1 MLSKK
6 SVQKN
11 AHFVAE
17 IEIYILVQLEK
28 KTRHCILEWQ
38 DILHLEEKERISY
51 IVAIVFLVGR

>member
-1 MLSKK
+1 
-6 SVQKN
+6 
-11 AHFVAE
+11 
-17 IEIYILVQLEK
+17 LVQLEK